1 MKNLLKTT
9 LISSLLL
16 MLNSCSASMVGP
28 SSNLRSNPEIIRV
41 GDLEVRLYQDRDRM
55 SRELPSSLAWTE
67 ALKIGSRQVKVLG
80 YYDKENKRI
89 FSIDDTRVL
98 LHELKHYLEPH
109 WRHELGANYLEPIKE
124 GMQSA
129 CVDCVPSHEN
139 NPLLTSTSVPSHG
152 QEHALIYPDY
162 DRR

>member
-1 MKNLLKTT
+1 MKNLLKIT
-9 LISSLLL
+9 LVSLLL
-16 MLNSCSASMVGP
+16 LILNSCSASTGGP
-28 SSNLRSNPEIIRV
+28 SSNLRSDPEIIRV

-67 ALKIGSRQVKVLG
+67 ALRIGNRQLKILG

-109 WRHELGANYLEPIKE
+109 WRHELGANYPETIRQE
-124 GMQSA
+124 IQSA
-129 CVDCVPSHEN
+129 CADCVPS
-139 NPLLTSTSVPSHG
+139 
-152 QEHALIYPDY
+152 
-162 DRR
+162 R